1 MAKERALIHLKPVA
15 VDLGKIGKTGDEFEQ
30 FSTHEKMIF
39 VENCFDF
46 GKMEIDR
53 VEIVNRKK
61 EV

>member
-15 VDLGKIGKTGDEFEQ
+15 VDLEKSGITGDRFEELSEHQ
-30 FSTHEKMIF
+30 QMSFID
-39 VENCFDF
+39 DF
-46 GKMEIDR
+46 IDNGGLKIDR

>member
-15 VDLGKIGKTGDEFEQ
+15 VDLGKIGKTGEEFDEL
-30 FSTHEKMIF
+30 SGHEKMSF
-39 VENCFDF
+39 VENDF
-46 GKMEIDR
+46 ELGKIEIQK